1 MKRIVSLAIC
11 LLILLCVIAPPAA
24 FARESEQKVVRVGW
38 YESTYCYR
46 DSFGE
51 RRGIAY
57 EYQRRIAAHTGWT
70 YEYVEDSWP
79 NLLQMLINGEIDLMS
94 DVSYTEER
102 AQLMLYPAY
111 AMGAES
117 YYLYIDADN
126 AEIDAMHPQSL
137 NGKRIGVNKGSY
149 QVGLLRDWAARNGVS
164 PEFVELSAEESESL
178 AMLAQGRIDA
188 YATLD
193 SFFEDVPDAVG
204 NQRQFQTTKLKYKDT
219 SGRLC
224 LLGICQDVTDMV
236 RIQHESAM
244 TKEAY
249 ENAVSSGL
257 MYTHI
262 AQTLARDYTDLFC
275 VNCNTEE
282 YVQYRM
288 GGDGGSMSETLRGW
302 HFFSDFRTEL
312 GIRADTASGGEEA
325 LRMIEVQQAKHEPYN
340 LVLVDWNMPGMNGLE
355 ASAEIQKLPGGG
367 NSAVVVMTAYNWD
380 DIQDE
385 AKRVGVNSF
394 LSKPLMASNAIE
406 QIERIA
412 RRNNMDLFREKK
424 SAPLAGRHILL
435 AEDMEINAEIMI
447 DMLEIEQI
455 TVDYAENG
463 KRAVEMFQNNA
474 PGTYDAILMDVRMP
488 EMDGLEATEAI
499 RATEREDA
507 KRIPIIALTANA
519 FDEDVQRSLQA
530 GMNAP
535 LNKPVDADRLLR
547 TLGELIYEAENPA

>member
-102 AQLMLYPAY
+102 AQLMLYSAY

-149 QVGLLRDWAARNGVS
+149 QVGLLRDWAARNGAS
-164 PEFVELSAEESESL
+164 PEIVELSEEESESL

-193 SFFEDVPDAVG
+193 SFGADEADAVG

-236 RIQHESAM
+236 RIRHESAM

-257 MYTHI
+257 TYTHI

-385 AKRVGVNSF
+385 AKRVSVNSF
-394 LSKPLMASNAIE
+394 LSKPLMASSAIE
-406 QIERIA
+406 QIERIV
-412 RRNNMDLFREKK
+412 RRNNMNLFREKK
-424 SAPLAGRHILL
+424 GAPLAGRHILL

-455 TVDYAENG
+455 TVDHAENG
-463 KRAVEMFQNNA
+463 KRAAEMFQNNA

-530 GMNAP
+530 GMNAH